1 MTFRKKLIR
10 SCVSV
15 LTLVFLCFHAYG
27 QHNLMKIV
35 TLTEVKKQPVQHVL
49 EMVAD
54 RGDFYFAY
62 NSNTIPADSLV
73 SIGAFKGSVFS
84 LLDKLLGNDYEFKE
98 VPGYIVLRNAPGK
111 FYITAEIE
119 SAKGKQ
125 AVIKGYVNELPSLKP
140 VARASVYERNQ
151 LISAMTNDHGYFE
164 LKLKNKDVSV
174 LLKASKEN
182 YRDTALYLLPEIN
195 IAGKGNDQRYDYYPD
210 NDNGVEHSR
219 FARFFISSRQ
229 LMQGINLG
237 NFFASRPYQISL
249 TPGLSTHG
257 MYNSQIIDHFSLNL
271 IGGYTAGIKGLE
283 MAGVFNINR
292 KDVSFIQIA
301 GVFNVVGGNT
311 SGVQMA
317 GVYNNVRSNGSGLQV
332 AGLVNKTTN
341 FKGLQ
346 MAGLAN
352 SNESMKGLQIAGL
365 VNRTKG
371 EAGAQLSGAVNIAE
385 KVKGFQIGMLLNVAD
400 SSDYPLGLINLIKNG
415 EKSFTLSTDESL
427 LHHLDFRSGGR
438 VLYSIIGIGFKP
450 GNIPA
455 KYAYHVGL
463 GGRLID
469 RRSFT
474 LNLEFVTRSLIDFKK
489 RNDEFNSVRLL
500 NTIRLNR
507 HFRLMAGPTF
517 NFSTTS
523 AEDGMEIKGWKFKE
537 RLNNRN
543 QIKTLYGGFTGGLQ
557 FVL

>member
-1 MTFRKKLIR
+1 MTFRKKLLC
-10 SCVSV
+10 SCVYV
-15 LTLVFLCFHAYG
+15 LTLGLLCSHAYG

-35 TLTEVKKQPVQHVL
+35 TLNEVKKQPVQQVL

-54 RGDFYFAY
+54 KGDFYFAY

-73 SIGAFKGSVFS
+73 SISAFKGSVFS
-84 LLDKLLGNDYEFKE
+84 LLDRLLGNDYEFKE

-125 AVIKGYVNELPSLKP
+125 AIIKGYVNELPSLKP
-140 VARASVYERNQ
+140 VSRASVYEHNQ

-164 LKLKNKDVSV
+164 LKLKNKDVSI

-195 IAGKGNDQRYDYYPD
+195 IAGKGRDQRYDYYPD

-283 MAGVFNINR
+283 MAGVFNVNR

-311 SGVQMA
+311 KGIQLA
-317 GVYNNVRSNGSGLQV
+317 GVYNNVRSKGSGLQI
-332 AGLVNKTTN
+332 AGI
-341 FKGLQ
+341 
-346 MAGLAN
+346 AN
-352 SNESMKGLQIAGL
+352 NNDSMDGLQIAGL

-371 EAGAQLSGAVNIAE
+371 VAGSQLSGSVNIAE
-385 KVKGFQIGMLLNVAD
+385 KVKGFQIGLLLNVAD
-400 SSDYPLGLINLIKNG
+400 SSDYPVGIINLIKNG
-415 EKSFTLSTDESL
+415 EKTFSLSTDESL
-427 LHHLDFRSGGR
+427 LNHLEFRSGGR
-438 VLYSIIGIGFKP
+438 VLYSIIGIGYRP
-450 GNIPA
+450 GHNPA
-455 KYAYHVGL
+455 KYAYEVGL

-469 RRSFT
+469 RRNFT
-474 LNLEFVTRSLIDFKK
+474 LNLELVTRNLIDFKT
-489 RNDEFNSVRLL
+489 RNGQFNSARLL

-507 HFRLMAGPTF
+507 HFRIISGPTF
-517 NFSTTS
+517 NFSTTYS
-523 AEDGMEIKGWKFKE
+523 EDGMEIKGWKFKE
-537 RLNNRN
+537 TLHGRNR
-543 QIKTLYGGFTGGLQ
+543 IKTLYGGFNAGLQ

>member
-1 MTFRKKLIR
+1 MTFTKKLLR

-15 LTLVFLCFHAYG
+15 LTLFFLCSQAYG

-35 TLTEVKKQPVQHVL
+35 TLAEVKKKPVQQVL

-54 RGDFYFAY
+54 KGDFYFAY

-73 SIGAFKGSVFS
+73 SISAFKGSVFS
-84 LLDKLLGNDYEFKE
+84 LLDKLFGNDYEFKE

-125 AVIKGYVNELPSLKP
+125 AIIKGYVNELPSLRP

-151 LISAMTNDHGYFE
+151 LISAMTNDFGYFE

-195 IAGKGNDQRYDYYPD
+195 IAGKANDQRYDYYPD

-237 NFFASRPYQISL
+237 NFFASRPYQVSL
-249 TPGLSTHG
+249 IPGLSTHG

-292 KDVSFIQIA
+292 KDVSFIQLA

-311 SGVQMA
+311 SGIQMA

-332 AGLVNKTTN
+332 AGLINKTTN

-346 MAGLAN
+346 MAGIAN
-352 SNESMKGLQIAGL
+352 SNNSMNGLQIAGL

-371 EAGAQLSGAVNIAE
+371 DAGSQVSGSVNIAG
-385 KVKGFQIGMLLNVAD
+385 KVKGFQIGLLLNVAD
-400 SSDYPLGLINLIKNG
+400 SSDYPVGMINLIKNG
-415 EKSFTLSTDESL
+415 EKSLSLSTDESL

-450 GNIPA
+450 GHNPA
-455 KYAYHVGL
+455 KYAYQFGL

-489 RNDEFNSVRLL
+489 RNGEFNSVRLL

-507 HFRLMAGPTF
+507 QFRIISGPAF
-517 NFSTTS
+517 NFSTTY
-523 AEDGMEIKGWKFKE
+523 AEDGMEIKGWKFSE
-537 RLNNRN
+537 RLNHRN
-543 QIKTLYGGFTGGLQ
+543 QIKTLYGGFNAGLQ
-557 FVL
+557 LVL